1 MYTTPAAA
9 VVPHL
14 ATRAVSANFF
24 REVAKTS
31 LRIGPIFLDASDR
44 WTTTPPSPTS
54 PAYSVSYETSVV
66 LGAGGTPSASGEG
79 WTNASG
85 ASYRLV
91 AVQDI
96 SGARHGIAVAVGP
109 TDPPILLTP

>member
-1 MYTTPAAA
+1 MYTPPAA
-9 VVPHL
+9 VVLPTL
-14 ATRAVSANFF
+14 ATRAVSAAFF
-24 REVAKTS
+24 RS
-31 LRIGPIFLDASDR
+31 LAVTPSRPGPIFLDSSDR

-54 PAYSVSYETSVV
+54 PAYSVSYETFVV
-66 LGAGGTPSASGEG
+66 LVAGGTPSASGEG